1 MCDSMANITL
11 SLPENLRVEMEKHS
25 DIRWSKV
32 ARNAI
37 AEKIN
42 QLRKLEI
49 LRKYV
54 DKEPFSE
61 SDLRWMD
68 ENDWHPVDE
77 RPMKKS
83 FIANLKA
90 SRKEKSKPTIIDEL
104 FK

>member
-1 MCDSMANITL
+1 MVNITL
-11 SLPENLRVEMEKHS
+11 SVSDTLRLEMNRHN
-25 DIRWSKV
+25 DIRWSEV

-37 AEKIN
+37 VEKIK

-54 DKEPFSE
+54 EKEPFSDA
-61 SDLRWMD
+61 DLRWMD

-77 RPMKKS
+77 RPMKKT
-83 FIANLKA
+83 FINTLKA
-90 SRKEKSKPTIIDEL
+90 SRREKSSPTTIDAL